1 MSPSVP
7 LTERQRAD
15 LHAALRR
22 FGDGDRQRGTQYL
35 RENRVRDL
43 QPTLDLYGETSAFVA
58 QARGT
63 RPYEVQWVY
72 HGSAGW
78 KNYCSCPLGGN
89 CKHAYATAMTVLG
102 TVVFPPATAPGPT
115 LPAEPPE
122 VSSLIA
128 QLERCHGRP
137 LEKKERHFVR
147 ELTQLWSRQ
156 KDRGSVCE
164 ADLIRLGLGKPEFRL
179 AGHHPVFTGWWD
191 ARAPL
196 TSPLEFWQY
205 LALFAEQSG
214 RNLPPFM
221 RPLTDTAPA
230 RQRLAARERQRRV
243 ALWVDLFNRDPQPAS
258 LEPIRPTLP
267 RAVRLRLAAPKLI
280 WEFRATDAA
289 PWQVA
294 KGAQVREWF
303 TALAASPTDLDPA
316 MLALLQEV
324 QLGRTRAHYW
334 SSTEPQTL
342 RLDESRTLDLLR
354 WLLSHPALRQ
364 LLVNAQGAPFPEER
378 VPLLWLGRPL
388 PDQPDEIAFT
398 LVRADGTP
406 APLDLLRL
414 PGTPELALA
423 GATVF
428 VLPAPLPGHDTRPV
442 AVPREALL
450 TPTAARRLHRAGVR
464 LEGLTLPEIEVVELR
479 ARFVCQLV
487 DDPLS
492 APGNLDQLEVALL
505 AVAPGPAPAR
515 RLEPQGWVELEPP
528 PFQGPQ
534 LREFA
539 LTAAEAARPL
549 LAELGLSW
557 NPYRDTWLRRVTKAF
572 PDEFAA
578 WADRVHA
585 AGVELECDP
594 LLAGLAQPA
603 VRARL
608 DVSVRSDD
616 TSSGIDWFDL
626 EIAVRAEDTTL
637 TREEIHL
644 LLKARGRFVK
654 LAGKGWKRLQ
664 LDLAPEETARLAEL
678 GLDATALDG
687 PAGRQRFHA
696 LQLADERIAGLLP
709 EQHAARVRAC
719 AARLHAIAQPP
730 LPAGLTAE
738 LRPYQVEGFH
748 FLAQLS
754 ANGLGGVLADDMG
767 LGKTVQALAWLLH
780 LAAARP
786 TRPLRVLVV
795 CPKSVAPNWE
805 IETRRFAPSLTTAPL
820 VGRTVPADVQ
830 LVVANYT
837 QLRLA
842 AKALGAETW
851 DAVILDEGQ
860 NIKNPQSQTAH
871 TARNLRATHRIALTG
886 TPIENRALDLWSL
899 FAFALPGLLG
909 TQAAFKRAF
918 NDKTDSG
925 ARARL
930 ARRVKHFMLRRN
942 KAQVATDLPPRIEE
956 DLFVELADDQR
967 RLYDAELKRTRALLL
982 GVQTESEFGARRFNI
997 LQSLLRLRQICCD
1010 PRLVGFAEGKTR
1022 PLGVK
1027 SPAETGGG
1035 DPTGSAKLDA
1045 LIDTLEPLI
1054 EEGHRVLVFSQFVT
1068 LLELVSA
1075 ELQTRGIAHLTLT
1088 GQTEN
1093 RQALVDR
1100 FQSAE
1105 GEPVFLLSLKAA
1117 GSGLNLTAAS
1127 YVVLFDP
1134 WWNPAVEA
1142 QAIDRTHRI
1151 GQTEQVIAYR
1161 LLARDTI
1168 EEKIRQLQQAKAE
1181 LARSIVQEEN
1191 LATVMSL
1198 DDLRFVLGTGAAE

>member
-1 MSPSVP
+1 MSASLP

-15 LHAALRR
+15 LHAALRQ
-22 FGDGDRQRGTQYL
+22 FGDRDRQRGTQYL
-35 RENRVRDL
+35 REHRVQKIL
-43 QPTLDLYGETSAFVA
+43 PTKDIHGEIAAFA
-58 QARGT
+58 ASTQGSQL
-63 RPYEVQWVY
+63 YEVQWTY
-72 HGSAGW
+72 RGTAGW
-78 KNYCSCPLGGN
+78 KNRCSCPLGGH
-89 CKHAYATAMTVLG
+89 CKHAYAAAMTALG
-102 TVVFPPATAPGPT
+102 ATITPSAPRPT
-115 LPAEPPE
+115 HPAESTTE
-122 VSSLIA
+122 EQALSAL
-128 QLERCHGRP
+128 LEQRHARP
-137 LEKKERHFVR
+137 LEKTERRFVR
-147 ELTQLWSRQ
+147 DLTQLWLRQ
-156 KDRGSVCE
+156 QKHCAIHE
-164 ADLIRLGLGKPEFRL
+164 TDLARFGLARPGAFFNPY
-179 AGHHPVFTGWWD
+179 APVITGWWD
-191 ARAPL
+191 AQAPL
-196 TSPLEFWQY
+196 ASPLELWQY
-205 LALFAEQSG
+205 LALFAEQTE
-214 RNLPPFM
+214 RDLPPLM
-221 RPLTDTAPA
+221 RPLTDLTLV
-230 RQRLAARERQRRV
+230 RHRLAARERQRRIDH
-243 ALWVDLFNRDPQPAS
+243 WTELFAHDEPTTAGAPPPAG
-258 LEPIRPTLP
+258 LP
-267 RAVRLRLAAPKLI
+267 REVRLRLAAPKLV
-280 WEFRATDAA
+280 WEFRDPPTAS
-289 PWQVA
+289 WQVA
-294 KGAQVREWF
+294 KGAQVRDWLHL
-303 TALAASPTDLDPA
+303 LANHPAGADPA
-316 MLALLQEV
+316 TLALLQEV
-324 QLGRTRAHYW
+324 QLARTRAQYW
-334 SSTEPQTL
+334 SGTEPQTL
-342 RLDESRTLDLLR
+342 KLNEPRTLDLLR
-354 WLLSHPALRQ
+354 WLLAHPALRH
-364 LLVNAQGAPFPEER
+364 LLVDAQGNPFPTEP
-378 VPLLWLGRPL
+378 VALYWLGRPL
-388 PDQPDEIAFT
+388 PDQPDDIGFT
-398 LVRADGTP
+398 LVRADHSP

-423 GATVF
+423 GSTVF
-428 VLPAPLPGHDTRPV
+428 ALPAPLPGHGTRSV

-450 TPTAARRLHRAGVR
+450 TPAAARRLRRAGVR
-464 LEGLTLPEIEVVELR
+464 LEGLDLPEVEVVGLQP
-479 ARFVCQLV
+479 RFVCQLV
-487 DDPLS
+487 DDPMS
-492 APGNLDQLEVALL
+492 EPGALDLLQVTLL
-505 AVAPGPAPAR
+505 AVAPSFGPLR
-515 RLEPQGWVELEPP
+515 QRDGHGWLELAAPP
-528 PFQGPQ
+528 PSIPPR
-534 LREFA
+534 LREFDSAPTESA
-539 LTAAEAARPL
+539 LPL
-549 LAELGLSW
+549 LAELGIAW
-557 NPYRDTWLRRVTKAF
+557 NPLRAAWLRRVTKAF

-578 WADRVHA
+578 WADRVRA

-594 LLAGLAQPA
+594 ALAGLAQPA

-608 DVSVRSDD
+608 EVSVRSDEGG
-616 TSSGIDWFDL
+616 SGIDWFDL
-626 EIAVRAEDTTL
+626 EIAVRTEDTTL
-637 TREEIHL
+637 TKDEIHL

-709 EQHAARVRAC
+709 EQQAARVRAC

-730 LPAGLTAE
+730 LPVGLTAE

-748 FLAQLS
+748 FLAHLS

-780 LAAARP
+780 LAAAKP
-786 TRPLRVLVV
+786 SSPLRVLVV

-805 IETRRFAPSLTTAPL
+805 IETRRFAPALTTAPL
-820 VGRTVPADVQ
+820 TGRTVPAKVQ

-842 AKALGAETW
+842 AKALGAERW

-918 NDKTDSG
+918 NDQTDPG

-930 ARRVKHFMLRRN
+930 ARRVKHFMLRRT

-956 DLFVELADDQR
+956 DLFVELTDSQR

-982 GVQTESEFGARRFNI
+982 GVQTEREFGARRFNI

-1010 PRLVGFAEGKTR
+1010 PRLVGFVEGPSR
-1022 PLGVK
+1022 QAGVK
-1027 SPAETGGG
+1027 PTAETAGG
-1035 DPTGSAKLDA
+1035 DTTGSAKLDA

-1075 ELQTRGIAHLTLT
+1075 ELKTRAIAHLMLT

-1093 RQALVDR
+1093 RQELVDR

-1181 LARSIVQEEN
+1181 LARSIVQEES
-1191 LATVMSL
+1191 LATVLSL
-1198 DDLRFVLGTGAAE
+1198 DDLRFVLGTGGAE